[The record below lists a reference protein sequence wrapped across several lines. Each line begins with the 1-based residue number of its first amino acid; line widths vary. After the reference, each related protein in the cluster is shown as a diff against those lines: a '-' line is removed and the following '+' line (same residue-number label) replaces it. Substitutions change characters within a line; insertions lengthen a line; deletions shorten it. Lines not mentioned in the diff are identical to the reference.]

1 MSSRPILDKRQMEE
15 AVRSFRKIKTIVIGD
30 IMMDR
35 FIWGKVSRISPEAPI
50 PVVDVQKE
58 SMMLGGAG
66 NVASNLISLGAQV
79 LLCGVVGHDATGKDI
94 KNELKRRGCTGEGI
108 IFEKNRPT
116 TVKTRVVAHGQQVV
130 RFDREHRAEIKED
143 TADQILSFVQGNLS
157 DTDAVIV
164 SDYSKGVVCSG
175 LMDKLRPVFNRRKVI
190 WAVDPKTRD
199 VKMFRGATI
208 FTPNQNEAEMISNI
222 KIASEES
229 LRLAGEKILRL
240 LNAKAV
246 LVTRGDA
253 GMALFEKGRELL
265 TIPTVAKEVYD
276 VTGAGDTV
284 IAAMALGLAAGLQTS
299 QAAVLANFA
308 AGIVV
313 GKIGTATV
321 RPEELEA
328 AVAAS

>member
-1 MSSRPILDKRQMEE
+1 MDKKLLKE
-15 AVRSFRKIKTIVIGD
+15 VVKSFGTIKTIVIGD
-30 IMMDR
+30 IMMDQ

-66 NVASNLISLGAQV
+66 NVASNLISLGARV
-79 LLCGVVGHDATGKDI
+79 LLCGVVGHDAMGRDI
-94 KNELKRRGCTGEGI
+94 VHELKRRGCTAEGI

-130 RFDREHRAEIKED
+130 RFDREQRAEIKEE
-143 TADQILSFVQGNLS
+143 TADQILSFVQKNLS

-164 SDYSKGVVCSG
+164 SDYSKGVVCAG

-208 FTPNQNEAEMISNI
+208 FTPNQNEAEIISGI
-222 KIASEES
+222 RIGSEES
-229 LRLAGEKILRL
+229 LRMAGDRILRL

-253 GMALFEKGRELL
+253 GMALFEKDGELF

-284 IAAMALGLAAGLQTS
+284 IAAMALGLAAGLKTS
-299 QAAVLANFA
+299 QAAILANFA

-328 AVAAS
+328 AVAAG